1 MVSTLIKKALDATL
15 DKYLDLSDA
24 KISGLG
30 EIKLKNVKIK
40 ESAFVD
46 LGLPI
51 NCVHGKVTRYFF
63 HLNNYFQL
71 HVCLSFH
78 VLGHTCVTL

>member
-63 HLNNYFQL
+63 HLNNFFQL
-71 HVCLSFH
+71 HVL
-78 VLGHTCVTL
+78 

>member
-1 MVSTLIKKALDATL
+1 MVSFMIKRAVNATL

-24 KISGLG
+24 DISGLS
-30 EIKLKNVKIK
+30 EIKLKDVKIK

-51 NCVHGKVTRYFF
+51 KCVHGKVSRYFF
-63 HLNNYFQL
+63 HT
-71 HVCLSFH
+71 LSKIFFLSYIKILPTF
-78 VLGHTCVTL
+78 VEPAL